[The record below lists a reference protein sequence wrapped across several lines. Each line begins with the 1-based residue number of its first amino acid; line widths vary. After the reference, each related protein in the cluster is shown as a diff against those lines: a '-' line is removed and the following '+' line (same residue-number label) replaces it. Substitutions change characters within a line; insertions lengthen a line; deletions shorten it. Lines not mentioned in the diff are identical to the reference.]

1 MAIHTEFDKGRR
13 AKKDA
18 ANSKCTAAYTS
29 MAANPGPN
37 ADIDTGPQSIW
48 FATNEREHGIISL
61 KDLSQ
66 IDQNS
71 AAVAAI
77 ASVLTKSISEPDG
90 TDCASLD
97 TWTTICMLGAIK
109 SICSFNVELID
120 RMRHEAS

>member
-18 ANSKCTAAYTS
+18 ANGKFTGAHTS
-29 MAANPGPN
+29 MAANPAPN

-48 FATNEREHGIISL
+48 FATNEREHGIISF

-90 TDCASLD
+90 ADCASLD